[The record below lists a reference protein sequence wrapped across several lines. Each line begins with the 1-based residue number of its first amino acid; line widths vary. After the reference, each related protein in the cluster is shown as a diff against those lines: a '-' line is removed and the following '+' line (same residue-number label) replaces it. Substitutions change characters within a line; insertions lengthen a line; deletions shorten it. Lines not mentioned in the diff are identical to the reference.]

1 MEKNPTEA
9 AKLLKA
15 SATADYLDAEVE
27 YAIALFNGTGTPKDE
42 DAAVKL
48 LWRASRQGSPIA
60 QNRLA
65 RVLVAGVGAPVDKV
79 EGLKWHLI
87 AKSKGNGDLMLD
99 AELDKLSPEDR
110 AKAEG
115 RRAPLADRQK

>member
-1 MEKNPTEA
+1 
-9 AKLLKA
+9 
-15 SATADYLDAEVE
+15 VE
-27 YAIALFNGTGTPKDE
+27 YAIALFNGTGVAKDE

-65 RVLVAGVGAPVDKV
+65 RVLVAGIGAPVDKV

-87 AKSKGNGDLMLD
+87 AKTGGNGDLMLD
-99 AELDKLSPEDR
+99 AELEKLSPEDR
-110 AKAEG
+110 AKAEAG
-115 RRAPLADRQK
+115 ARHWLTGK